1 MGEMSSDVELS
12 NCRGIK
18 ICLEGDDVFEP
29 HLVNQ
34 SKSIT
39 KVICMPLKMCQ
50 INPLDRD
57 VILLEVSNDISIYP
71 AMVLNPDIFNSL
83 DRLPLLEIV
92 VLGAKLQ
99 KLFRRHC
106 SDVHP
111 LVLVGNLL
119 EGLLLRGETRRGRP
133 LGRLCV
139 AKLFG
144 CRVPWGV
151 RTASRATCD
160 TDHKAKKRRQEKS
173 RQ

>member
-1 MGEMSSDVELS
+1 MGEMNSDVELS
-12 NCRGIK
+12 NCRGVK

-39 KVICMPLKMCQ
+39 KVLCMPLKMCQ

-92 VLGAKLQ
+92 VLGAKSQ
-99 KLFRRHC
+99 KVLGGHC
-106 SDVHP
+106 TDIHP
-111 LVLVGNLL
+111 LMSDLL
-119 EGLLLRGETRRGRP
+119 EGLLLGRQARRGRP
-133 LGRLCV
+133 LGRLWV

-144 CRVPWGV
+144 LHFPWGV

-160 TDHKAKKRRQEKS
+160 TDHKARKRRQEES